1 MKYLSAVLICLSM
14 FLSGCSLFDQ
24 YADVDKQ
31 IKAQM
36 NDPDSYQRIEVIKSS
51 NITGVIKVKF
61 RGNNSFGGKVINY
74 CYGLPDKNGG
84 YKMFSIVSTP
94 DKEMEKYFK

>member
-1 MKYLSAVLICLSM
+1 MKYLSVILICISM

-36 NDPDSYQRIEVIKSS
+36 NDPDSYQRIEVVKSS

-84 YKMFSIVSTP
+84 YKMFNITSTL
-94 DKEMEKYFK
+94 DKGMEKYFQ